1 MTAMDA
7 TVGSRQPRGSR
18 RPRPWARWI
27 PLGWT
32 ALVVAYLVAT
42 YRIAND
48 SLYVQSVV
56 LTAAIFAILAVSLD
70 LVAGATGLYS
80 LGHAGL
86 FALGAYGTTLL
97 NQHGWHIF
105 LLLPVSLVGVGLVGI
120 VLGTVSLRVSGLS
133 SRS

>member
-86 FALGAYGTTLL
+86 FALGAYTPLAYMTDR
-97 NQHGWHIF
+97 W
-105 LLLPVSLVGVGLVGI
+105 VY
-120 VLGTVSLRVSGLS
+120 LRAQQRKQRPPKG
-133 SRS
+133 